1 MKFSVILK
9 LFSVLLCVCMLFVA
23 CDKPT
28 NEAGSEET
36 TSVTETAGETG
47 TENNNETETET
58 ETETEAVLP
67 DEELLSGIAANR
79 DSFFKLF
86 TPNTSAISTAVRPL
100 TKVDEAVLNG
110 NVVIYTTKTID
121 AKNNV
126 TEKIDVFNTDEG
138 KTVLTVSATYQNGDY
153 DDFDWDNLIVREYDE
168 IKNIGDSENPNYV
181 IEHVQ
186 EKKYPSCALE
196 VSLESCYGLPYILV
210 KSAEI
215 TEIDEATREEN
226 PDGAVY
232 QIAVKYAYYD
242 IFGTKITESNSE
254 LDVDSYQS
262 YWWYSNNVCFGN
274 VIAVYDPE
282 TGKVVRSYDIN
293 NQNLIGVY
301 DDETDKYGFFF
312 GWSYLGA
319 QFVEIY
325 NKQTGELLD
334 RYYFDDNYSS
344 ARSFVL
350 HNGDILIQQTN
361 PVEEGDPY
369 DYYSDGNYYTFSTVL
384 YDVSERK
391 ADVIDFPYAVSWL
404 ERGEK
409 IASTLNSQGIA
420 ITENA
425 RNIGV
430 VRPIENKLLGDAE
443 AVIFDNDMSVLY
455 RIDRIIPEH
464 AFDSETLGLGF
475 KVLKNGDYLVS
486 LNTNIPS
493 VSYAIVKPDG
503 TIRTYLKDTYTLG
516 DDFIYDS
523 ATAKIYD
530 YDMNLVL
537 QLGDSNSNYDPYVFD
552 RVIDGTFILVRESE
566 KNNAYAARY
575 SVKKSSDSYEINS
588 LFGGQKVSVESAGNA
603 AYVLVREEKTQNYVL
618 YNTAMEHILTSEN
631 VINVYEGDG
640 YFTLSTYS
648 NVLGQTLIY
657 TVTE

>member
-1 MKFSVILK
+1 MKFSIILK

-23 CDKPT
+23 CDNPT

-47 TENNNETETET
+47 TENNNETETEAELT
-58 ETETEAVLP
+58 
-67 DEELLSGIAANR
+67 DEELLSGVTANR
-79 DSFFKLF
+79 DNFFKLF

-100 TKVDEAVLNG
+100 TKVDKAVMSG
-110 NVVIYTTKTID
+110 KVVLYTTKTID

-168 IKNIGDSENPNYV
+168 IQNIGDSEEPNYV
-181 IEHVQ
+181 IVHVQ
-186 EKKYPSCALE
+186 EKKYPSSALE

-210 KSAEI
+210 KSADI
-215 TEIDEATREEN
+215 KAIDEATREEN
-226 PDGAVY
+226 PDGGVY
-232 QIAVKYAYYD
+232 QIDVKYTYYD
-242 IFGTKITESNSE
+242 IFGTKITESNTE
-254 LDVDSYQS
+254 LSVSSCQS
-262 YWWYSNNVCFGN
+262 SMWNPTNAIFGSI
-274 VIAVYDPE
+274 VAVFDPE
-282 TGKVVRSYDIN
+282 TGRMIRSCDEN
-293 NQNLIGVY
+293 DRQLIGAY
-301 DDETDKYGFFF
+301 DDETDKYGYFF
-312 GWSYLGA
+312 GRSYLGA

-334 RYYFDDNYSS
+334 RYYFDDHYLMSQ
-344 ARSFVL
+344 SFVL
-350 HNGDILIQQTN
+350 HNGDILIQQAN

-369 DYYSDGNYYTFSTVL
+369 DYYYDGNYYAFTSVL
-384 YDVSERK
+384 FDVSERK
-391 ADVIDFPYAVSWL
+391 ADVIDFPYVVYWL
-404 ERGEK
+404 ERGEN
-409 IASTLNSQGIA
+409 IAASLNSQGIA
-420 ITENA
+420 ITDNV

-430 VRPIENKLLGDAE
+430 VYPIENKLQGDAE
-443 AVIFDNDMSVLY
+443 ALVFDNDMSVLY

-464 AFDSETLGLGF
+464 AFDSEALELGF

-537 QLGDSNSNYDPYVFD
+537 QLGDSNTNYDPYVFD
-552 RVIDGTFILVRESE
+552 RVIDGTFILVRESQM
-566 KNNAYAARY
+566 NNAYAERY
-575 SVKKSSDSYEINS
+575 SIEKSSDSYEINS
-588 LFGGQKVSVESAGNA
+588 LFEGQKVSIESDSSD

-648 NVLGQTLIY
+648 NVLKQTLIY